1 MARKSRKQRD
11 AAPNSAC
18 GRSTRDDIYYAAAY
32 TRLSVED
39 NNLEFG
45 NSIEA
50 QQEILTNFVSE
61 QDDMALFSVYTD
73 NGVSGTTFERD
84 GFTRMMDD
92 IKDGKVNC
100 VVVKDL
106 SRFSRN
112 YIEAGNYIER
122 IFPFMGVRFISVN
135 DGYDSAKDSPHDIM
149 VVLRNIVNDAYIKDV
164 SGKIKSMFSTKQNN
178 GDFIGWSAPYGFLK
192 AEDNNNRLV
201 IDPETAPTIKQI
213 FQWKAEGIGFAA
225 ISRKLNE
232 MGLPSPRQRNI
243 AMGRYKTPPT
253 DGLYWTDA
261 SVSTI
266 IKNPVY
272 AGHMAQRKYTRTSI
286 NGKQKQLD
294 RSEWVIIRNTHE
306 AIVSDEL
313 WETVQAVT
321 KKNADSYGV
330 NFRKRRTDKGENILK
345 GILVCPHCQKVMQL
359 KVDGANSN
367 YRYYQCAMKRSN
379 PNCTTE
385 RIKEADIFEVVFAAI
400 KKEIATAAD
409 IQKLLDKLSKSKRH
423 TDNLNRLQE
432 AIKTANMGI
441 KRNLALKDRLFDAY
455 GDELIT
461 EQEFRQMKDEYTNE
475 AERLT
480 AEAARLEGKYH
491 YQQSAYSINN
501 KRIVTFL
508 KFKKSKALTREMLT
522 GLVDKVIVNAPD
534 DIEIVWQFADEYKA
548 VCALAKG
555 GEQ

>member
-1 MARKSRKQRD
+1 MARKSRKNQ
-11 AAPNSAC
+11 AESF
-18 GRSTRDDIYYAAAY
+18 STAVYTRVAYNAAAY
-32 TRLSVED
+32 ARLSVED

-50 QQEILTNFVSE
+50 QQEILTSFVDQQENMS
-61 QDDMALFSVYTD
+61 LFSVYSD

-84 GFTRMMDD
+84 EFTRMMDD

-122 IFPFMGVRFISVN
+122 IFPFMGVRFVSVN
-135 DGYDSAKDSPHDIM
+135 DGYDSDKDSPHDIM

-164 SGKIKSMFSTKQNN
+164 SGKIKSMFTTKQNN

-201 IDPETAPTIKQI
+201 IDPEAAPTVKQI
-213 FQWKAEGIGFAA
+213 YEWKAEGIGFAT
-225 ISRKLNE
+225 ISKKLNE
-232 MGLPSPRQRNI
+232 MGILSPRQRNI
-243 AMGRYKTPPT
+243 AMGRYKQPPT
-253 DGLYWTDA
+253 DGLFWTDA

-294 RSEWVIIRNTHE
+294 SSEWVIIRDTHE

-313 WETVQAVT
+313 WNTVQAVT

-330 NFRKRRTDKGENILK
+330 NFRKRRTDKGDNLLK
-345 GILVCPHCQKVMQL
+345 GILVCPNCQKVMQL
-359 KVDGANSN
+359 KVDGTNSN

-379 PNCTTE
+379 PNCTTA
-385 RIKEADIFEVVFAAI
+385 RIKEADIFEVVFTAV
-400 KKEIATAAD
+400 KKEIAAAAD
-409 IQKLLDKLSKSKRH
+409 VRKLLDKLSKSKRH
-423 TDNLNRLQE
+423 TDSLNRLQE
-432 AIKTANMGI
+432 AIKSANMGI
-441 KRNLALKDRLFDAY
+441 KRNRALKDRLFDAY

-461 EQEFRQMKDEYTNE
+461 DQEFRQMKDEYTDGVD
-475 AERLT
+475 RLT
-480 AEAARLEGKYH
+480 AEVARLGSEYQ
-491 YQQSAYSINN
+491 YQQSAYSKNN
-501 KRIVTFL
+501 ERIAAFL
-508 KFKKSKALTREMLT
+508 KFRKSKALTREMLT
-522 GLVDKVIVNAPD
+522 ELVEKIIVHSPD
-534 DIEIVWQFADEYKA
+534 SIEILWRFDDEYRA